1 MKRVIALG
9 FFDGVHIGHGALLK
23 RTSEIAEELGAY
35 PAVMTFDVPPMK
47 SVELITSPAERAA
60 LIREQYGIEDIILLH
75 FDEKMRRMLWNDF
88 ILMLRDRYD
97 AVCLVAGYDFRFG
110 YMGDGDSEKLKSE
123 CAALGLGS
131 EIVGKVE
138 LCGEAVTSTRIREL
152 IAQGDLEKAAKFLG
166 HPFFVSGQV
175 AHGRRIGHALG
186 APTVNLTP
194 PEGKLLPARGV
205 YATRTVIDIGETFCG
220 ITNVG
225 VRPTVSDSGRVSIET
240 HLFDFDADLYGREIK
255 VEFLKFLRG
264 ELKFPNTNELQ
275 AQIELDRI
283 AAQKYFE

>member
-47 SVELITSPAERAA
+47 SVELITSPAERADI
-60 LIREQYGIEDIILLH
+60 IRRQYGIEDIILLH

-123 CAALGLGS
+123 CAPRSQDRSRSRRSDRKPHPAGGKAPPRTRSLRHEDGYRYRRDILRNYERRRQTDGLGQRQS
-131 EIVGKVE
+131 
-138 LCGEAVTSTRIREL
+138 
-152 IAQGDLEKAAKFLG
+152 
-166 HPFFVSGQV
+166 
-175 AHGRRIGHALG
+175 
-186 APTVNLTP
+186 
-194 PEGKLLPARGV
+194 
-205 YATRTVIDIGETFCG
+205 
-220 ITNVG
+220 
-225 VRPTVSDSGRVSIET
+225 
-240 HLFDFDADLYGREIK
+240 FD
-255 VEFLKFLRG
+255 
-264 ELKFPNTNELQ
+264 
-275 AQIELDRI
+275 
-283 AAQKYFE
+283 

>member
-47 SVELITSPAERAA
+47 SVELITSPAERADI
-60 LIREQYGIEDIILLH
+60 IRRQYGIEDIILLH
-75 FDEKMRRMLWNDF
+75 FDDKLRRMRWNDF

>member
-23 RTSEIAEELGAY
+23 RAAELAEELGAL
-35 PAVMTFDVPPMK
+35 PSVMTFDIPPMK

-60 LIREQYGIEDIILLH
+60 IIHEQYGIDDIILLH
-75 FDEKMRRMLWNDF
+75 FDEELRKMRWNDF
-88 ILMLRDRYD
+88 ILMLREKYG

-110 YMGDGDSEKLKSE
+110 YMGEGDSEKLKTQ

-131 EIVGKVE
+131 EIIGKVE

-152 IAQGDLEKAAKFLG
+152 IAQGDLEKAAEYLG
-166 HPFFVSGQV
+166 HPFSISGRV

-194 PEGKLLPARGV
+194 PMGKLLPARGV
-205 YATRTVIDIGETFCG
+205 YASRTVLDSGEAFCG

-225 VRPTVSDSGRVSIET
+225 VRPTVSDSGIVSIET

-264 ELKFPNTNELQ
+264 ERRFSDISELR
-275 AQIELDRI
+275 AQIELDGA

>member
-23 RTSEIAEELGAY
+23 RTAELAEELGAL
-35 PAVMTFDVPPMK
+35 PSVMTFDIPPMK

-60 LIREQYGIEDIILLH
+60 LIRGQYGIEDIILLH
-75 FDEKMRRMLWNDF
+75 FDDKLQRMRWNDF

-110 YMGDGDSEKLKSE
+110 YMGEGDSVKLKSE

-152 IAQGDLEKAAKFLG
+152 IAQGNIEHAAEFLG
-166 HPFFVSGQV
+166 HPFSVSGQV

-205 YATRTVIDIGETFCG
+205 YATRTVIDSGETFCG